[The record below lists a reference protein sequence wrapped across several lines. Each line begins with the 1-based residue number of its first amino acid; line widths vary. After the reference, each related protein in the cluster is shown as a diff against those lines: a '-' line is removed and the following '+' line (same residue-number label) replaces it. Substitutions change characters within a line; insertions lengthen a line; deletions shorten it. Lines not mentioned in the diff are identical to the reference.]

1 VKGRRKGIKKKGKE
15 WKART
20 ELIRR
25 AKRRY
30 RGTVIIQGQKTSI
43 MAEKTYTNVGKD

>member
-1 VKGRRKGIKKKGKE
+1 MKGRRKGKK

-20 ELIRR
+20 KLKGR

-30 RGTVIIQGQKTSI
+30 RKTVIIQGQKNQ
-43 MAEKTYTNVGKD
+43 YHGGKNIHT

>member
-1 VKGRRKGIKKKGKE
+1 MKGRRKGKEVKGKK

-20 ELIRR
+20 ELRRR

-30 RGTVIIQGQKTSI
+30 RRTVIIQGQKTNI
-43 MAEKTYTNVGKD
+43 MAEKTYIYVGKD